1 MIESIT
7 LVTLC
12 ILYLVFFRPGKTE
25 PLKNPLVIERGGQ
38 YHMTLAPQLNLAQPF
53 VEDAA
58 KQIMESGDVQSNSL
72 SCYFEVSDKQVT
84 AHGENCYLLAV
95 TRRNGMLYF
104 QAAAPKGKEHDE
116 HVATISVFANKVLE
130 RFPAEELNLTDE
142 GRIVTVVQQVAA
154 ARGIKAVRLS

>member
-53 VEDAA
+53 VEAAA
-58 KQIMESGDVQSNSL
+58 KQILEEGDFQPNSS

-84 AHGENCYLLAV
+84 AHGDDCYLLAV

-104 QAAAPKGKEHDE
+104 QASAPKSGAHDE
-116 HVATISVFANKVLE
+116 HVATISAFADGVLE
-130 RFPAEELNLTDE
+130 RFPVEEPILADE
-142 GRIVTVVQQVAA
+142 CQIIAAVQQVASV
-154 ARGIKAVRLS
+154 RGIKAVTLS